1 MSVANLAIPTDFT
14 VETWVKPTATQKEQI
29 LLSKQVAAVQANQ
42 FRLGIDSGRAY
53 FMMTGGS
60 AAGDLY
66 GPNDYVLTSPIVAAA
81 WTHLAVTKSG
91 ATFVLYV
98 NGVSKVTHTANAML
112 QHTGTALFELA
123 STIASDGVAQEKT
136 LDGTIDEIRIWDV
149 ARPGA
154 EILADMGKTISPAHA
169 QYAHLVSYYK
179 LDDGAGT
186 VATDTKGL
194 YPGTLVNAPTWVL
207 STAPTGM

>member
-1 MSVANLAIPTDFT
+1 VLA
-14 VETWVKPTATQKEQI
+14 K
-29 LLSKQVAAVQANQ
+29 
-42 FRLGIDSGRAY
+42 
-53 FMMTGGS
+53 
-60 AAGDLY
+60 
-66 GPNDYVLTSPIVAAA
+66 PIVAGV

-91 ATFVLYV
+91 AMFVFYV
-98 NGVSKVTHTANAML
+98 NGVSQATFTSVATL
-112 QHTGTALFELA
+112 QHTGTALFELGSA
-123 STIASDGVAQEKT
+123 IASDGVTPEKI
-136 LDGTIDEIRIWDV
+136 LDGTIDEVRIWDV

-186 VATDTKGL
+186 VATDTKGT
-194 YPGTLVNAPTWVL
+194 YPGTLVNAPTWVM